1 MTAVLL
7 VVLSLTVLGMPV
19 ALAVDRSVRPLSA
32 IALGFLYGSGL
43 AYAALLALSPLGW
56 TLPRAA
62 GLLLAV
68 SGGALVIA
76 LRSRPAAAR
85 PRLRLALPDLLT
97 AVTLIGFGCFVTLAP
112 LWEWDFWA
120 IWGLKARVFAERG
133 AIDWRFLESPWN
145 AFSHPDYQL
154 LVPLNMDLVALA
166 NGGWDDRWLGLLFVA
181 FAAAIVLLVRD
192 LAAEEASP
200 NVAASIA
207 LAIAA
212 TACARRAGVAE
223 GPLIAFGG
231 GALLLLRRAVLFDD
245 RPALRHGALLLGL
258 AACTKNEGLA
268 LIVSI
273 AVAMIVSGASRK
285 VPRLWPAVALALPWL
300 IIRSL
305 HRLPS
310 ELVSGPLLARVA
322 SHLPQ
327 LGDIARELIASLAR
341 PWLFMAILLALLI
354 ARDRRR
360 ERFALIAIGIQ
371 FALYLATYLA
381 TPYDVLWHIGTSWE
395 RVSAQLLVPLAY
407 VAAMLVA
414 ASFDTLPGHAEARPE
429 L

>member
-1 MTAVLL
+1 MIAVLV
-7 VVLSLTVLGMPV
+7 VVLSLTVLGLPI
-19 ALAVDRSVRPLSA
+19 ALAVDRSIRPASA

-43 AYAALLALSPLGW
+43 AYVALLALSPVGW
-56 TLPRAA
+56 TLPRVALA
-62 GLLLAV
+62 MLAV
-68 SGGALVIA
+68 SSTCLVVA
-76 LRSRPAAAR
+76 LRSRPSSR
-85 PRLRLALPDLLT
+85 GKLRLALPDVLT
-97 AVTLIGFGCFVTLAP
+97 VLTLIGFGCFVTLAP

-133 AIDWRFLESPWN
+133 AIDWRFLESSWN

-192 LAAEEASP
+192 LASEEASP
-200 NVAASIA
+200 NVAACVA

-231 GALLLLRRAVLFDD
+231 GALLMLRRAILFDD
-245 RPALRHGALLLGL
+245 RPAFRHGALLLGL

-268 LIVSI
+268 LIISVALAL
-273 AVAMIVSGASRK
+273 AVCGARRN

-300 IIRSL
+300 VIRSL

-310 ELVSGPLLARVA
+310 ELISGPLLARVA
-322 SHLPQ
+322 AHLPQ
-327 LGDIARELIASLAR
+327 LGAIVHELIASLAR
-341 PWLFMAILLALLI
+341 PWLFMAILLAMLV
-354 ARDRRR
+354 AGDRRR
-360 ERFALIAIGIQ
+360 ERFALVAIGIQ
-371 FALYLATYLA
+371 LALCLATYLA
-381 TPYDVLWHIGTSWE
+381 TPYDVLWHIATSWE
-395 RVSAQLLVPLAY
+395 RVSAQILVPLAY

-414 ASFDTLPGHAEARPE
+414 RSFDTLPAHAEARPE